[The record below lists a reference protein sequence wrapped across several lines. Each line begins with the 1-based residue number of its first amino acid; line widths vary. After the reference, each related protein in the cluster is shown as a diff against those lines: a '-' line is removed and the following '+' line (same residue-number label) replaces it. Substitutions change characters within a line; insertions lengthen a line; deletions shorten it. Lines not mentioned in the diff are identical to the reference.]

1 MLDTLELVVAFTV
14 FALSEDAMMSDELDA
29 ESSALLHIPDRI
41 MSPALPLRAS
51 TMEAVIPEIFT
62 SPDED
67 EIAET
72 YSQFAPAIFTSPADC
87 DAADSWLQTILFV

>member
-14 FALSEDAMMSDELDA
+14 LALSEDAIMSDELDDDN
-29 ESSALLHIPDRI
+29 SALLQIPDRI

-67 EIAET
+67 EIAEI
-72 YSQFAPAIFTSPADC
+72 YSQLAPAIFTSPAD
-87 DAADSWLQTILFV
+87 